1 MFKTKLAMAGA
12 ACAVAVLPVASADA
26 RATRS
31 SGVVI
36 KVDRGGKGVSVVA
49 AHGRVKRVKLK
60 RKAPRGVR
68 GGSKIVVSGG
78 KVISAKG
85 RAKATR
91 IRAKIVNRRGHKTA
105 LTTDGTPLSVIIGGV
120 TIDLSGVPVGAT
132 VAITITFDANGK
144 PVVTVTLPGTT
155 TPPVDPPTCAPAP
168 VIGTILA
175 LNRTASKVMIQK
187 ADGTR
192 GTYIAPVDSLTSL
205 KRGDE
210 VLLADADADGTAEA
224 ISALSGTARHLEGEV
239 AWIDAGWGA
248 FGLQKADGT
257 IEVVDASA
265 CQLADLS
272 EGDQVATVVH
282 TDADG
287 EVIADAVAV
296 SDQSGDDDYWGS
308 GHNHWPPRWL
318 PRG

>member
-120 TIDLSGVPVGAT
+120 TT
-132 VAITITFDANGK
+132 
-144 PVVTVTLPGTT
+144 
-155 TPPVDPPTCAPAP
+155 TCAPAP